1 MQAAFGMCCLLLHFS
16 FRSLGLSRAM
26 QLLPSLCSPQLWP
39 LGSVLSIV
47 LLQKGNGFMW
57 PGRNLK
63 HPGKMAEEGWPLH
76 LALRET
82 RQAGRLQASCP
93 RNFRGRLRV
102 GGKKL
107 THYRNK
113 SRKLKIQT
121 SSSQIFSLRR
131 SELLNCLQC
140 FLYFPETKHGCTR
153 TEVSRQ
159 LANLPSLR
167 GRNPKTNPTASDAWN
182 AFK

>member
-1 MQAAFGMCCLLLHFS
+1 
-16 FRSLGLSRAM
+16 
-26 QLLPSLCSPQLWP
+26 
-39 LGSVLSIV
+39 
-47 LLQKGNGFMW
+47 MW

-82 RQAGRLQASCP
+82 RQAGRLQASCSH
-93 RNFRGRLRV
+93 NFRGRLRV

-113 SRKLKIQT
+113 SKNLKVQT

-131 SELLNCLQC
+131 SDLLNCVQC
-140 FLYFPETKHGCTR
+140 LPETKHGCTR

-159 LANLPSLR
+159 LANLPSLMGQECQNKPYSIR
-167 GRNPKTNPTASDAWN
+167 CIKCFQIVGQGFSSTPALSLLVRTAPYLVFCLFLFFLLKTNIEQWVT
-182 AFK
+182 K

>member
-16 FRSLGLSRAM
+16 LRSLGLSRVM

-39 LGSVLSIV
+39 LGSVLSIA
-47 LLQKGNGFMW
+47 LLRKGNGFMW
-57 PGRNLK
+57 PGRKLK

-82 RQAGRLQASCP
+82 RQAGRLQASCSH
-93 RNFRGRLRV
+93 NFRGRLRV
-102 GGKKL
+102 AGKKL
-107 THYRNK
+107 THCRNK

-131 SELLNCLQC
+131 SDLLNCLQC
-140 FLYFPETKHGCTR
+140 SLCLPEKHGCTR
-153 TEVSRQ
+153 MEVSRQ

-167 GRNPKTNPTASDAWN
+167 GRNPKTNPTASDASN